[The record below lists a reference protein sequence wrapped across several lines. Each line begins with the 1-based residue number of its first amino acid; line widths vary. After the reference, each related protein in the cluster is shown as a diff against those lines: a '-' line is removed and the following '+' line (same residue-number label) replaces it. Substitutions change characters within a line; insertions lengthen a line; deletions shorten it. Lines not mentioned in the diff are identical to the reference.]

1 MRLTLTLVFVIS
13 ISGFVGCTTISG
25 TDDGTASAEPT
36 PEPTLAAV
44 SEERVATID
53 AKGMSCPQ
61 CASNIDRRM
70 QKIAGVNWTKIDL
83 GKGQVIVGL
92 DTEKP
97 RPTAEQLQQAVSD
110 AGYTAGEVTL
120 PAGEVAEQ

>member
-1 MRLTLTLVFVIS
+1 MRLTLTFIFVIS
-13 ISGFVGCTTISG
+13 ISAFVGCTTISG
-25 TDDGTASAEPT
+25 TNGEAVAAEPV
-36 PEPTLAAV
+36 PAAV
-44 SEERVATID
+44 SEEQVATID

-120 PAGEVAEQ
+120 PAGEVTEQ